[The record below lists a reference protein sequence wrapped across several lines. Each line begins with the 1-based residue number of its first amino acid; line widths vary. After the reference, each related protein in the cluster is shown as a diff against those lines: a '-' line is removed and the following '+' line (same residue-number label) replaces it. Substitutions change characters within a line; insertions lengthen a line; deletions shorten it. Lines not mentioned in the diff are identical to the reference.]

1 MESLFNTKSY
11 SRITNGLGILGVTI
25 SIVSVPLMI
34 QGVFPGILMMLSAL
48 SLSSCYFILRSFA
61 QRSFVHRFIDIGFAV
76 LVIGLI
82 FFMMHWPGAESMALV
97 SSGMFRYIAALGAI
111 DLFLHRENAYFEL
124 QKLLM
129 FTLLGCCILTSYYV
143 ESLPA

>member
-1 MESLFNTKSY
+1 MESLFNTTSY
-11 SRITNGLGILGVTI
+11 SRITNALGILGVTI

-34 QGVFPGILMMLSAL
+34 QGIFPGILIMLSGL

-61 QRSFVHRFIDIGFAV
+61 QRSFIHRSIDIGFAV

-82 FFMMHWPGAESMALV
+82 FFMNHWPGAESMALV
-97 SSGMFRYIAALGAI
+97 SSGMFLYIAAVAAV
-111 DLFLHRENAYFEL
+111 DLFLHRENAYFDL

-129 FTLLGCCILTSYYV
+129 FALLGCCILTSYYV
-143 ESLPA
+143 EPLPA